1 MSEKLLDPDMP
12 AQELR
17 LHMGELT
24 AQEERTARAA
34 IRWAN
39 SSRSLSAA
47 VEVVREAVALSP
59 ELRHAVAAAACPK
72 FHATGMMSAAFLAAL
87 DALTS
92 TESEDA

>member
-1 MSEKLLDPDMP
+1 MLDPDMP

-39 SSRSLSAA
+39 ALPTTPASEQE
-47 VEVVREAVALSP
+47 VER
-59 ELRHAVAAAACPK
+59 
-72 FHATGMMSAAFLAAL
+72 ATMAIAAL
-87 DALTS
+87 NIIPDTVSLPMCRSSPIPIAALKQGV
-92 TESEDA
+92 